1 VTDHAHS
8 CTTLLLLLWLRWVM
22 VAVAVKMRTT
32 AGARL
37 MIHT

>member
-8 CTTLLLLLWLRWVM
+8 CTTLLLLLQWVM

>member
-8 CTTLLLLLWLRWVM
+8 CTTLLLLRLQWVM